1 MIAGVAWKGCA
12 FAFDRRDRS
21 AAGNVEGIADERVT
35 EGRRVNSNLV
45 RTARDDGD
53 LDEGVAGFGVDV
65 DTTTLTARSAS
76 IGCGGVELTDGRVV
90 DGADGCVD
98 DECVRYVDALDECAI
113 NFGDSPLDECFR
125 HDTERLA

>member
-1 MIAGVAWKGCA
+1 MVRSRSSVGWRKATLWACRLYPVSPGRGCA

-21 AAGNVEGIADERVT
+21 AAGDVEGIADERVT

-45 RTARDDGD
+45 WAARDDGD

-65 DTTTLTARSAS
+65 KATAFAARGAT
-76 IGCGGVELTDGRVV
+76 IGCGGVESTDGRVV

-98 DECVRYVDALDECAI
+98 DECVR
-113 NFGDSPLDECFR
+113 
-125 HDTERLA
+125 